1 MKNKNILVFG
11 STGFIGRSLTKRLL
25 QNGDKLVCPVR
36 NASRV
41 KRNILSGDIG
51 QIDVIEFDINNLD
64 EIKSL
69 IEKSDVVINLIGI
82 LYEKINISFELAHYL
97 LPKKIATY
105 CELYKK
111 PFLHVSSLGSTFQT
125 KSNYLISKKMGE
137 EFIENNNNKHIII
150 RPSTVYGE
158 EDNFIN
164 LFGKM
169 AKILPFLPLIKKGK
183 TKFQPIYVND
193 LSLFIFNLLK
203 NFEQYKNSN
212 LAAVGNEIF
221 TFKEI
226 LSHIFF
232 SLNKRERFLHIPSFL
247 AIIQGKVLEKL
258 PRPLFTYD
266 QYVTLS
272 HDSISEGSQ
281 KLVTEILNQDLSNM
295 KIITSKYLEKFI
307 DKV

>member
-11 STGFIGRSLTKRLL
+11 STGFIGRSISKRLL
-25 QNGDKLVCPVR
+25 QNGDKLICPVR

-51 QIDVIEFDINNLD
+51 QIEVFEFDINNLD

-69 IEKSDVVINLIGI
+69 IEKSDLVINLIGI
-82 LYEKINISFELAHYL
+82 LYEQNNLSFELAHYL
-97 LPKKIATY
+97 LPKKIAGY
-105 CELYKK
+105 CELFNK
-111 PFLHVSSLGSTFQT
+111 PFLHISSLGSTFQT

-137 EFIENNNNKHIII
+137 EFIENNNTNHIIV

-193 LSLFIFNLLK
+193 LSLLIFNLLNNFDKYK
-203 NFEQYKNSN
+203 NFN

-221 TFKEI
+221 TFK
-226 LSHIFF
+226 
-232 SLNKRERFLHIPSFL
+232 
-247 AIIQGKVLEKL
+247 
-258 PRPLFTYD
+258 
-266 QYVTLS
+266 
-272 HDSISEGSQ
+272 
-281 KLVTEILNQDLSNM
+281 
-295 KIITSKYLEKFI
+295 
-307 DKV
+307 

>member
-11 STGFIGRSLTKRLL
+11 STGFIGRSLMKRLL
-25 QNGDKLVCPVR
+25 QNGDKLICPVR
-36 NASRV
+36 NANRV

-51 QIDVIEFDINNLD
+51 QIEVIEFDIHNLE

-69 IEKSDVVINLIGI
+69 IVNADLVINLIGI
-82 LYEKINISFELAHYL
+82 LYEKNNLSFELVHYL
-97 LPKKIATY
+97 LPKKIANY

-111 PFLHVSSLGSTFQT
+111 PFLHVSGLGSTFQT

-137 EFIENNNNKHIII
+137 EFIENNNTNHIIV

-158 EDNFIN
+158 EDNFFN

-169 AKILPFLPLIKKGK
+169 AKILPFLPLIKNGM

-193 LSLFIFNLLK
+193 LSLLIFNLLN
-203 NFEQYKNSN
+203 NFEKHKNSN
-212 LAAVGNEIF
+212 IAAVGNEIF

-226 LSHIFF
+226 LSHIFL
-232 SLNKRERFLHIPSFL
+232 SLKKKERFFYIPSFL
-247 AIIQGKVLEKL
+247 AIIQGKLLEKL
-258 PRPLFTYD
+258 PKPLFTYD

-281 KLVTEILNQDLSNM
+281 KLVTEIMKQDLSDM
-295 KIITSKYLEKFI
+295 KIITSEYLKKFI

>member
-25 QNGDKLVCPVR
+25 QNGDKLICPVR

-51 QIDVIEFDINNLD
+51 QIEVIEFDIHNLE
-64 EIKSL
+64 EIKTL
-69 IEKSDVVINLIGI
+69 IANSDLVINLIGI
-82 LYEKINISFELAHYL
+82 LYEKNNLSFELVHYL
-97 LPKKIATY
+97 LPKKIANY

-111 PFLHVSSLGSTFQT
+111 PFLHVSGLGSTFQT

-137 EFIENNNNKHIII
+137 EFIENNNTNHIIV

-158 EDNFIN
+158 EDNFFN

-169 AKILPFLPLIKKGK
+169 AKILPFLPLIKNGM

-193 LSLFIFNLLK
+193 LSLLIFNLLN
-203 NFEQYKNSN
+203 NFEKHKNSN
-212 LAAVGNEIF
+212 IAAVGNEIF

-226 LSHIFF
+226 LSHIFL
-232 SLNKRERFLHIPSFL
+232 SLKKKERFFYIPSFL

-258 PRPLFTYD
+258 PKPLFTYD

-281 KLVTEILNQDLSNM
+281 KLVTEILKQDLSDM
-295 KIITSKYLEKFI
+295 KVITSEYLKKFI

>member
-11 STGFIGRSLTKRLL
+11 STGFIGRSLMKRLL
-25 QNGDKLVCPVR
+25 QNGVKLMCPVR
-36 NASRV
+36 NANRV

-51 QIDVIEFDINNLD
+51 QIEVIEFDIHNLE
-64 EIKSL
+64 EIKTL
-69 IEKSDVVINLIGI
+69 IANSDLVINLIGI
-82 LYEKINISFELAHYL
+82 LYEKNNLSFELVHYL
-97 LPKKIATY
+97 LPKKIANY

-111 PFLHVSSLGSTFQT
+111 PFLHVSGLGSTFQT

-137 EFIENNNNKHIII
+137 EFIENNNTNHIIV

-158 EDNFIN
+158 EDNFFN

-169 AKILPFLPLIKKGK
+169 AKILPFLPLIKNGM

-193 LSLFIFNLLK
+193 LSLLIFNLLN
-203 NFEQYKNSN
+203 NFEKHKNSN
-212 LAAVGNEIF
+212 IAAVGNEIF

-226 LSHIFF
+226 LSHIFL
-232 SLNKRERFLHIPSFL
+232 SLKKKERFFYIPSFL

-258 PRPLFTYD
+258 PKPLFTYD

-281 KLVTEILNQDLSNM
+281 KLVTEILKQDLSDM
-295 KIITSKYLEKFI
+295 KVITSEYLKKFI

>member
-11 STGFIGRSLTKRLL
+11 STGFIGRSLMKRLL
-25 QNGDKLVCPVR
+25 QNGDKLICPVR
-36 NASRV
+36 NANRV

-51 QIDVIEFDINNLD
+51 QIEVIEFDIHNLE
-64 EIKSL
+64 EIKTL
-69 IEKSDVVINLIGI
+69 IANSDLVINLIGI
-82 LYEKINISFELAHYL
+82 LYEKNNLSFELVHYL
-97 LPKKIATY
+97 LPKKIANY
-105 CELYKK
+105 CEFYKK
-111 PFLHVSSLGSTFQT
+111 PFLHVSGLGSTFQT

-137 EFIENNNNKHIII
+137 EFIENNNTNHIIV

-158 EDNFIN
+158 EDNFFN

-169 AKILPFLPLIKKGK
+169 AKILPFLPLIKNGM

-193 LSLFIFNLLK
+193 LSLLIFNLLN
-203 NFEQYKNSN
+203 NFEKHKNSN
-212 LAAVGNEIF
+212 IAAVGNEIF

-226 LSHIFF
+226 LSHIFL
-232 SLNKRERFLHIPSFL
+232 SLKKKERFFYIPSFL

-258 PRPLFTYD
+258 PKPLFTYD

-272 HDSISEGSQ
+272 HDSISEGGQ
-281 KLVTEILNQDLSNM
+281 KLVTEILKQDLSDM
-295 KIITSKYLEKFI
+295 KVITSNYLKKFI

>member
-11 STGFIGRSLTKRLL
+11 STGFIGRSITKRLL
-25 QNGDKLVCPVR
+25 QNGDKLICPVR

-51 QIDVIEFDINNLD
+51 QIEVIEFDIHNLE

-69 IEKSDVVINLIGI
+69 IVNADLVINLIGI
-82 LYEKINISFELAHYL
+82 LYEKNNLSFELVHYL
-97 LPKKIATY
+97 LPKKIANY
-105 CELYKK
+105 CELYSK
-111 PFLHVSSLGSTFQT
+111 PFLHVSGLGSTFQT

-137 EFIENNNNKHIII
+137 EFIENNNTNHIIV

-158 EDNFIN
+158 EDNFFN

-169 AKILPFLPLIKKGK
+169 AKILPFLPLIKNGM

-193 LSLFIFNLLK
+193 LSLLIFNLLN
-203 NFEQYKNSN
+203 NFEKHKNSN
-212 LAAVGNEIF
+212 IAAVGNEIF

-226 LSHIFF
+226 LSHIFL
-232 SLNKRERFLHIPSFL
+232 SLKKKERFFYIPSFL

-258 PRPLFTYD
+258 PKPLFTYD

-281 KLVTEILNQDLSNM
+281 KLVTEILKQDLSDM
-295 KIITSKYLEKFI
+295 KVITSEYLKKFI

>member
-1 MKNKNILVFG
+1 MEYINTHIYKL
-11 STGFIGRSLTKRLL
+11 S
-25 QNGDKLVCPVR
+25 KLV
-36 NASRV
+36 NDNRV

-51 QIDVIEFDINNLD
+51 QIEVIEFDIHNLE
-64 EIKSL
+64 EIKTL
-69 IEKSDVVINLIGI
+69 IANSDLVINLIGI
-82 LYEKINISFELAHYL
+82 LYEKNNLSFELVHYL
-97 LPKKIATY
+97 LPKKIANY

-111 PFLHVSSLGSTFQT
+111 PFLHVSGLGSTFQT

-137 EFIENNNNKHIII
+137 EFIENNNTNHIIV

-158 EDNFIN
+158 EDNFFN

-169 AKILPFLPLIKKGK
+169 AKILPFLPLIKNGM

-193 LSLFIFNLLK
+193 LSLLIFNLLN
-203 NFEQYKNSN
+203 NFEKHKNSN
-212 LAAVGNEIF
+212 IAAVGNEIF

-226 LSHIFF
+226 LSHIFL
-232 SLNKRERFLHIPSFL
+232 SLKKKERFFYIPSFL

-258 PRPLFTYD
+258 PKPLFTYD

-281 KLVTEILNQDLSNM
+281 KLVTEILKQDLSDM
-295 KIITSKYLEKFI
+295 KIITSEYLKKFI

>member
-1 MKNKNILVFG
+1 MRNKNILVFG

-25 QNGDKLVCPVR
+25 QNGNKLVCPVR
-36 NASRV
+36 NVSKV

-51 QIDVIEFDINNLD
+51 QIEVVNFDINNLD
-64 EIKSL
+64 EIKNL
-69 IEKSDVVINLIGI
+69 IINADFVINLIGI
-82 LYEKINISFELAHYL
+82 FYEKNSLSFETAHFL
-97 LPKKIATY
+97 LPKKIAGY
-105 CELYKK
+105 CELFKK

-137 EFIENNNNKHIII
+137 EFIENNNSNYIII
-150 RPSTVYGE
+150 RPSAVYGE
-158 EDNFIN
+158 EDNFFN

-169 AKILPFLPLIKKGK
+169 AKYLPFLPLIKGGN
-183 TKFQPIYVND
+183 TKFQPIYIND
-193 LSLFIFNLLK
+193 LSLLIFNLCSSFDK
-203 NFEQYKNSN
+203 YKNLN
-212 LAAVGNEIF
+212 LAAVGNEVF

-226 LSHIFF
+226 LSHIFS
-232 SLNKRERFLHIPSFL
+232 SLKKRERFFYMPSFI
-247 AIIQGKVLEKL
+247 AILQGKVLEKF
-258 PRPLFTYD
+258 PKPLFTYD

-295 KIITSKYLEKFI
+295 KIITSEYLKKFI

>member
-11 STGFIGRSLTKRLL
+11 STGFIGRSISKRLL
-25 QNGDKLVCPVR
+25 QNGDKLICPVR

-51 QIDVIEFDINNLD
+51 QIEVIEFDINNLD
-64 EIKSL
+64 EIKSS
-69 IEKSDVVINLIGI
+69 IEKSDLVINLIGI
-82 LYEKINISFELAHYL
+82 LYEQNNLSFELAHYL
-97 LPKKIATY
+97 LPKKIAGY
-105 CELYKK
+105 CELFKK

-137 EFIENNNNKHIII
+137 EFIENNNTNHIIV

-193 LSLFIFNLLK
+193 LSLLIFNLLN
-203 NFEQYKNSN
+203 NFDKYRNFN
-212 LAAVGNEIF
+212 LAAVGNEVF

-226 LSHIFF
+226 LSHIFV
-232 SLNKRERFLHIPSFL
+232 SLKKKERFFYIPSFL
-247 AIIQGKVLEKL
+247 AILQGKLLEKL
-258 PRPLFTYD
+258 PKPLFTYD

-272 HDSISEGSQ
+272 HDSISEGGQ
-281 KLVTEILNQDLSNM
+281 KLVTEILKQDLSDM
-295 KIITSKYLEKFI
+295 KVITSEYLKKFI

>member
-25 QNGDKLVCPVR
+25 QNGDKLICPVR

-51 QIDVIEFDINNLD
+51 QIDVIEFDIHNLE
-64 EIKSL
+64 EIKTL
-69 IEKSDVVINLIGI
+69 IANSDLVINLIGI
-82 LYEKINISFELAHYL
+82 LYEKNNLSFELVHYL
-97 LPKKIATY
+97 LPKKIANY

-111 PFLHVSSLGSTFQT
+111 PFLHVSGLGSTFQT

-137 EFIENNNNKHIII
+137 EFIENNNTNHIIV

-158 EDNFIN
+158 EDNFFN

-169 AKILPFLPLIKKGK
+169 AKILPFLPLIKNGM

-193 LSLFIFNLLK
+193 LSLLIFNLLN
-203 NFEQYKNSN
+203 NFENHKNSN
-212 LAAVGNEIF
+212 IAAVGNEIF

-232 SLNKRERFLHIPSFL
+232 SLKKKERFFYIPSFL

-258 PRPLFTYD
+258 PKPLFTYD

-281 KLVTEILNQDLSNM
+281 KLVTEILKQDLSDM
-295 KIITSKYLEKFI
+295 KVITSEYLKKFI

>member
-1 MKNKNILVFG
+1 MKNKNVLVFG
-11 STGFIGRSLTKRLL
+11 STGFIGRSITKRLL
-25 QNGDKLVCPVR
+25 QNGDKLICPVR

-51 QIDVIEFDINNLD
+51 QIEIIEFDIHNIE

-69 IEKSDVVINLIGI
+69 IANSDLVINLIGI
-82 LYEKINISFELAHYL
+82 LYEKNNLSFELVHYL
-97 LPKKIATY
+97 LPKKIAIY
-105 CELYKK
+105 CELYNK
-111 PFLHVSSLGSTFQT
+111 PFLHVSGLGSTFQT

-137 EFIENNNNKHIII
+137 EFIENNNTNHIIV

-158 EDNFIN
+158 EDNFFN

-169 AKILPFLPLIKKGK
+169 AKILPFLPLIKKGM

-193 LSLFIFNLLK
+193 LSLLIFNLLN
-203 NFEQYKNSN
+203 NFEKHKNSN
-212 LAAVGNEIF
+212 IAAVGNEIF

-232 SLNKRERFLHIPSFL
+232 SLKKKERFFYIPSFL

-258 PRPLFTYD
+258 PKPLFTYD

-281 KLVTEILNQDLSNM
+281 KLVTEILKQDLSDM
-295 KIITSKYLEKFI
+295 KVVTSEYLKKFI

>member
-11 STGFIGRSLTKRLL
+11 STGFIGRSLSKRLL
-25 QNGDKLVCPVR
+25 QNGHKLICPVR
-36 NASRV
+36 NANRV

-51 QIDVIEFDINNLD
+51 QIEVVEFDINNLD
-64 EIKSL
+64 EIKQS
-69 IEKSDVVINLIGI
+69 IKDSDFVINLVGI
-82 LYEKINISFELAHYL
+82 LYENINCSFELAHYL
-97 LPKKIATY
+97 LPKKIAIF
-105 CELYKK
+105 CERYKK
-111 PFLHVSSLGSTFQT
+111 PFIHISSLGSTFQT

-137 EFIENNNNKHIII
+137 EFIESNNYNHIII

-169 AKILPFLPLIKKGK
+169 TKFLPFLPLIKNGK

-193 LSLFIFNLLK
+193 LSLMIFNLIE
-203 NFEQYKNSN
+203 NFDKYKNLN
-212 LAAVGNEIF
+212 LPAVGNEIF

-226 LSHIFF
+226 LSHIFL
-232 SLNKRERFLHIPSFL
+232 SLKKKERFFYIPSFF
-247 AIIQGKVLEKL
+247 AILQGKVLEKF
-258 PRPLFTYD
+258 PKPLFTYD

-272 HDSISEGSQ
+272 HNSISEGSQ

-295 KIITSKYLEKFI
+295 KIITSEYLKKFI
-307 DKV
+307 DRV

>member
-11 STGFIGRSLTKRLL
+11 STGFIGRSLMKRLL
-25 QNGDKLVCPVR
+25 QNGDKLICPVR
-36 NASRV
+36 NANRV

-51 QIDVIEFDINNLD
+51 QIEVIEFDIHNLE
-64 EIKSL
+64 EIKTL
-69 IEKSDVVINLIGI
+69 IANSDLVINLIGI
-82 LYEKINISFELAHYL
+82 LYEKNNLSFELVHYL
-97 LPKKIATY
+97 LPKKIANY

-111 PFLHVSSLGSTFQT
+111 PFLHVSGLGSTFQT

-137 EFIENNNNKHIII
+137 EFIENNNTNHIIV

-158 EDNFIN
+158 EDNFFN

-169 AKILPFLPLIKKGK
+169 AKILPFLPLIKNGM

-193 LSLFIFNLLK
+193 LSLLIFNLLN
-203 NFEQYKNSN
+203 NFEKHKNSN
-212 LAAVGNEIF
+212 IAAVGNEIF

-232 SLNKRERFLHIPSFL
+232 SLKKKERFFYIPSFL
-247 AIIQGKVLEKL
+247 AIVQGKVLEKL
-258 PRPLFTYD
+258 PKPLFTYD

-281 KLVTEILNQDLSNM
+281 KLVTEILKQDLSDM
-295 KIITSKYLEKFI
+295 KVITSEYLKKFI

>member
-25 QNGDKLVCPVR
+25 QNGDKLICPVR

-51 QIDVIEFDINNLD
+51 QIDVIEFDIHNLE
-64 EIKSL
+64 EIKTL
-69 IEKSDVVINLIGI
+69 IANSDLVINLIGI
-82 LYEKINISFELAHYL
+82 LYEKNNLSFELVHYL
-97 LPKKIATY
+97 LPKKIANY

-111 PFLHVSSLGSTFQT
+111 PFLHVSGLGSTFQT

-137 EFIENNNNKHIII
+137 EFIENNNTNHIIV

-158 EDNFIN
+158 EDNFFN

-169 AKILPFLPLIKKGK
+169 AKILPFLPLIKNGM

-193 LSLFIFNLLK
+193 LSLLIFNLLN
-203 NFEQYKNSN
+203 NFENHKNSN
-212 LAAVGNEIF
+212 IAAVGNEIF

-226 LSHIFF
+226 LSHIFL
-232 SLNKRERFLHIPSFL
+232 SLKKKERFFYIPSFL

-258 PRPLFTYD
+258 PKPLFTYD

-281 KLVTEILNQDLSNM
+281 KLVTEILKQDLSDM
-295 KIITSKYLEKFI
+295 KVITSEYLKKFI

>member
-1 MKNKNILVFG
+1 MKNKNVLVFG
-11 STGFIGRSLTKRLL
+11 STGFIGRSVVKRLL
-25 QNGDKLVCPVR
+25 RNGDKLISPVR
-36 NASRV
+36 NVSRV

-51 QIDVIEFDINNLD
+51 QIDIIDFDIHNLD
-64 EIKSL
+64 EIKNL
-69 IEKSDVVINLIGI
+69 IKKSDFVINLVGV
-82 LYEKINISFELAHYL
+82 LYEKNNLSFELVHYL
-97 LPKKIATY
+97 LPKKIAIF

-111 PFLHVSSLGSTFQT
+111 PFIHISGLGSTFQT

-137 EFIENNNNKHIII
+137 EFIENNNTNHIII

-169 AKILPFLPLIKKGK
+169 AKILPFLPLIKDGK

-193 LSLFIFNLLK
+193 LSLLIFNLLN
-203 NFEQYKNSN
+203 NFDNYKNIN

-226 LSHIFF
+226 LSHIFL
-232 SLNKRERFLHIPSFL
+232 SLNKKERFFYVPSFL
-247 AIIQGKVLEKL
+247 AILQGKILEKL
-258 PRPLFTYD
+258 PKPLFTYD

-272 HDSISEGSQ
+272 HDSVSDGSQ
-281 KLVTEILNQDLSNM
+281 KLVAEILNQDLSNM
-295 KIITSKYLEKFI
+295 KIITSEYLKKFI

>member
-11 STGFIGRSLTKRLL
+11 STGFIGRSLMKRLL
-25 QNGDKLVCPVR
+25 QNGDKLICPVR
-36 NASRV
+36 NANRV

-51 QIDVIEFDINNLD
+51 QIEVIEFDIHNLE
-64 EIKSL
+64 EIKTL
-69 IEKSDVVINLIGI
+69 IANSDLVINLIGI
-82 LYEKINISFELAHYL
+82 LYEKNNLSFELVHYL
-97 LPKKIATY
+97 LPKKIANY

-111 PFLHVSSLGSTFQT
+111 PFLHVSGLGSTFQT

-137 EFIENNNNKHIII
+137 EFIENNNTNHIIV

-158 EDNFIN
+158 EDNFFN

-169 AKILPFLPLIKKGK
+169 AKILPFLPLIKNGM

-193 LSLFIFNLLK
+193 LSLLIFNLLN
-203 NFEQYKNSN
+203 NFEKHKNSN
-212 LAAVGNEIF
+212 IAAVGNEIF

-226 LSHIFF
+226 LSHVFF
-232 SLNKRERFLHIPSFL
+232 SLKKKERFFYIPSFL

-258 PRPLFTYD
+258 PKPLFTYD

-281 KLVTEILNQDLSNM
+281 KLVTEILKQDLSDM
-295 KIITSKYLEKFI
+295 KVITSEYLKKFI

>member
-11 STGFIGRSLTKRLL
+11 STGFIGRSISKRLL
-25 QNGDKLVCPVR
+25 QNGDKLICPVR

-51 QIDVIEFDINNLD
+51 QIEVIEFDINNLD

-69 IEKSDVVINLIGI
+69 IEKSDLVINLIGI
-82 LYEKINISFELAHYL
+82 LYEQNNLSFELAHYL
-97 LPKKIATY
+97 LPKKIAGY
-105 CELYKK
+105 CELFKK

-137 EFIENNNNKHIII
+137 EFIENNNTNHIIV

-193 LSLFIFNLLK
+193 LSLLIFNLLNNFDKYK
-203 NFEQYKNSN
+203 NFN

-221 TFKEI
+221 SFKEI
-226 LSHIFF
+226 LSHIFM
-232 SLNKRERFLHIPSFL
+232 SLKKKERFFYIPSFL
-247 AIIQGKVLEKL
+247 AILQGKILEKL
-258 PRPLFTYD
+258 PKPLFTYD

-281 KLVTEILNQDLSNM
+281 KLVTDILKQDLSNM
-295 KIITSKYLEKFI
+295 KIITSEYLKKFI
-307 DKV
+307 DRV

>member
-25 QNGDKLVCPVR
+25 QNGNKLICPVR

-51 QIDVIEFDINNLD
+51 QIEVIEFDIHNLE
-64 EIKSL
+64 EIKTL
-69 IEKSDVVINLIGI
+69 IANSDLVINLIGI
-82 LYEKINISFELAHYL
+82 LYEKNNLSFELVHYL
-97 LPKKIATY
+97 LPKKIANY

-111 PFLHVSSLGSTFQT
+111 PFLHFSGLGSTFQT

-137 EFIENNNNKHIII
+137 EFIENNNTNHIIV

-158 EDNFIN
+158 EDNFFN

-169 AKILPFLPLIKKGK
+169 AKILPFLPLIKNGM

-193 LSLFIFNLLK
+193 LSLLIFNLIN
-203 NFEQYKNSN
+203 NFEKHKNSN
-212 LAAVGNEIF
+212 IAAVGNEIF

-226 LSHIFF
+226 LSHIFL
-232 SLNKRERFLHIPSFL
+232 SLKKKERFFYIPSFL

-258 PRPLFTYD
+258 PKPLFTYD

-281 KLVTEILNQDLSNM
+281 KLVTEILKQDLSDM
-295 KIITSKYLEKFI
+295 KVITSEYLKKFI

>member
-25 QNGDKLVCPVR
+25 QNGDKLICPVR

-51 QIDVIEFDINNLD
+51 QIEVIEFDIHNLE

-69 IEKSDVVINLIGI
+69 IVNADLVINLIGI
-82 LYEKINISFELAHYL
+82 LYEKNNLSFELVHYL
-97 LPKKIATY
+97 LPKKIANY

-111 PFLHVSSLGSTFQT
+111 PFLHFSGLGSTFQT

-137 EFIENNNNKHIII
+137 EFIENNNTNHIIV

-158 EDNFIN
+158 EDNFFN

-169 AKILPFLPLIKKGK
+169 AKILPFLPLIKNGM

-193 LSLFIFNLLK
+193 LSLLIFNLLN
-203 NFEQYKNSN
+203 NFEN
-212 LAAVGNEIF
+212 
-221 TFKEI
+221 
-226 LSHIFF
+226 
-232 SLNKRERFLHIPSFL
+232 
-247 AIIQGKVLEKL
+247 
-258 PRPLFTYD
+258 
-266 QYVTLS
+266 
-272 HDSISEGSQ
+272 
-281 KLVTEILNQDLSNM
+281 
-295 KIITSKYLEKFI
+295 
-307 DKV
+307 

>member
-11 STGFIGRSLTKRLL
+11 STGFIGRSLMKRLL
-25 QNGDKLVCPVR
+25 QNGDKLICPVR
-36 NASRV
+36 NANRV

-51 QIDVIEFDINNLD
+51 QIEVIEFDIHNLE
-64 EIKSL
+64 EIKTL
-69 IEKSDVVINLIGI
+69 IANSDLVINLIGI
-82 LYEKINISFELAHYL
+82 LYEKNNLSFELVHYL
-97 LPKKIATY
+97 LPKKIANY

-111 PFLHVSSLGSTFQT
+111 PFLHVSGLGSTFQT

-137 EFIENNNNKHIII
+137 EFIENNNTNHIIV

-158 EDNFIN
+158 EDNFFN

-169 AKILPFLPLIKKGK
+169 AKILPFLPLIKNGM

-193 LSLFIFNLLK
+193 LSLLIFNLLN
-203 NFEQYKNSN
+203 NFEKHKNSN
-212 LAAVGNEIF
+212 IAAVGNEIF

-232 SLNKRERFLHIPSFL
+232 SLKKKERFFYIPSFL
-247 AIIQGKVLEKL
+247 AIVQGKVLEKL
-258 PRPLFTYD
+258 PKPLFTYD

-281 KLVTEILNQDLSNM
+281 KLVTEILNQDLSDM
-295 KIITSKYLEKFI
+295 KIITSEYLKKFI

>member
-11 STGFIGRSLTKRLL
+11 STGFIGRSISKRLL
-25 QNGDKLVCPVR
+25 QNGDKLICPVR

-51 QIDVIEFDINNLD
+51 QIEVFEFDINNLD

-69 IEKSDVVINLIGI
+69 IEKSDLVINLIGI
-82 LYEKINISFELAHYL
+82 LYEQNNLSFELAHYL
-97 LPKKIATY
+97 LPKKIAGY
-105 CELYKK
+105 CELFNK
-111 PFLHVSSLGSTFQT
+111 PFLHISSLGSTFQT

-137 EFIENNNNKHIII
+137 EFIENNNTNHIII

-183 TKFQPIYVND
+183 TKFQPIYIND
-193 LSLFIFNLLK
+193 LSLFIFNLLN
-203 NFEQYKNSN
+203 NFDKYKNLN

-226 LSHIFF
+226 LSHILM
-232 SLNKRERFLHIPSFL
+232 SLKKKERFFYMPSFL
-247 AIIQGKVLEKL
+247 AILQGKILEKL
-258 PRPLFTYD
+258 PKPLFTYD

-272 HDSISEGSQ
+272 HDSISDGSQ
-281 KLVTEILNQDLSNM
+281 KLVTEILKQDLSNM
-295 KIITSKYLEKFI
+295 KIITSEYLKKFI
-307 DKV
+307 DRV

>member
-11 STGFIGRSLTKRLL
+11 STGFIGRSLMKRLL
-25 QNGDKLVCPVR
+25 QNGDKLICPVR
-36 NASRV
+36 NANRV

-51 QIDVIEFDINNLD
+51 QIEVIEFDIHNLE
-64 EIKSL
+64 EIKTL
-69 IEKSDVVINLIGI
+69 IANSDLVINLIGI
-82 LYEKINISFELAHYL
+82 LYEKNNLSFELVHYL
-97 LPKKIATY
+97 LPKKIANY

-111 PFLHVSSLGSTFQT
+111 PFLHVSGLGSTFQT

-137 EFIENNNNKHIII
+137 EFIENNNTNHIIV

-158 EDNFIN
+158 EDNFFN

-169 AKILPFLPLIKKGK
+169 AKILPFLPLIKNGM

-193 LSLFIFNLLK
+193 LSLLIFNLLN
-203 NFEQYKNSN
+203 NFEKHKNSN
-212 LAAVGNEIF
+212 IAAVGNEIF

-232 SLNKRERFLHIPSFL
+232 SLKKKERFFYIPSFL
-247 AIIQGKVLEKL
+247 AIIQGKLLEKL
-258 PRPLFTYD
+258 PKPLFTYD

-281 KLVTEILNQDLSNM
+281 KLVTEILKQDLSDM
-295 KIITSKYLEKFI
+295 KVITSEYLKKFI

>member
-11 STGFIGRSLTKRLL
+11 STGFIGRSLMKRLL
-25 QNGDKLVCPVR
+25 QNGDKLICPVR
-36 NASRV
+36 NANRV

-51 QIDVIEFDINNLD
+51 QIEVIEFDIHNLE

-69 IEKSDVVINLIGI
+69 IVNTDLVINLIGI
-82 LYEKINISFELAHYL
+82 LYEKNNLSFELVHYL
-97 LPKKIATY
+97 LPKKIANY

-111 PFLHVSSLGSTFQT
+111 PFLHVSGLGSTFQT

-137 EFIENNNNKHIII
+137 EFIENNNTNHIIV

-158 EDNFIN
+158 EDNFFN

-169 AKILPFLPLIKKGK
+169 AKILPFLPLIKNGM

-193 LSLFIFNLLK
+193 LSLLIFNLLN
-203 NFEQYKNSN
+203 NFENHKNSN
-212 LAAVGNEIF
+212 IAAVGNEIF

-226 LSHIFF
+226 LSHIFL
-232 SLNKRERFLHIPSFL
+232 SLKKKERFFYIPSFL

-258 PRPLFTYD
+258 PKPLFTYD

-281 KLVTEILNQDLSNM
+281 KLVTEILKQDLSDM
-295 KIITSKYLEKFI
+295 KVITSEYLKKFI

>member
-11 STGFIGRSLTKRLL
+11 STGFIGRSITKRLL
-25 QNGDKLVCPVR
+25 QNGDKLICPVR
-36 NASRV
+36 NATRV

-51 QIDVIEFDINNLD
+51 QIEIIEFDIHNLE

-69 IEKSDVVINLIGI
+69 IANSDLVINLIGI
-82 LYEKINISFELAHYL
+82 LYEKNNLSFELVHYL
-97 LPKKIATY
+97 LPKKIANY

-111 PFLHVSSLGSTFQT
+111 PFLHVSGLGSTFQT

-137 EFIENNNNKHIII
+137 EYIENNNSNYIII
-150 RPSTVYGE
+150 RPSTVFGE
-158 EDNFIN
+158 EDNFFN

-169 AKILPFLPLIKKGK
+169 AKLLPFLPVIKNG
-183 TKFQPIYVND
+183 TTRFQPIYVND
-193 LSLFIFNLLK
+193 LSLLIFNLIHK
-203 NFEQYKNSN
+203 FDKYKNSN
-212 LAAVGNEIF
+212 LAAVGNDIF

-232 SLNKRERFLHIPSFL
+232 SLKKKERFFYIPSFL
-247 AIIQGKVLEKL
+247 AIVQGKVLEKL
-258 PRPLFTYD
+258 PKPLFTYD

-281 KLVTEILNQDLSNM
+281 KLVTEILKQDLSDM
-295 KIITSKYLEKFI
+295 KVITSEYLKKFI

>member
-11 STGFIGRSLTKRLL
+11 STGFIGRSITKRLL
-25 QNGDKLVCPVR
+25 QNGDKLICPVR

-51 QIDVIEFDINNLD
+51 QIEVIEFDIHNLE

-69 IEKSDVVINLIGI
+69 ILNADLVINLIGI
-82 LYEKINISFELAHYL
+82 LYEKNNLSFELVHYL
-97 LPKKIATY
+97 LPKKIANY

-111 PFLHVSSLGSTFQT
+111 PFLHVSGLGSTFQT

-137 EFIENNNNKHIII
+137 EFIENNNTNHIII

-158 EDNFIN
+158 EDNFFN

-169 AKILPFLPLIKKGK
+169 AKILPFLPLIKNGM

-193 LSLFIFNLLK
+193 LSLLIFNLLN
-203 NFEQYKNSN
+203 NFENYKNSN
-212 LAAVGNEIF
+212 IAAVGNEIF

-232 SLNKRERFLHIPSFL
+232 SLKKKERFFYIPSFL
-247 AIIQGKVLEKL
+247 AIVQGKVLEKL
-258 PRPLFTYD
+258 PKPLFTYD

-281 KLVTEILNQDLSNM
+281 KLVTEIMKQDLSDM
-295 KIITSKYLEKFI
+295 KIITSEYLKKFI

>member
-11 STGFIGRSLTKRLL
+11 STGFIGRSITKRLL
-25 QNGDKLVCPVR
+25 QNGDKLICPVR
-36 NASRV
+36 NATRV

-51 QIDVIEFDINNLD
+51 QIEIIEFDIHNLE

-69 IEKSDVVINLIGI
+69 IANSDLVINLIGI
-82 LYEKINISFELAHYL
+82 LYEKNNLSFELVHYL
-97 LPKKIATY
+97 LPKKIANY

-111 PFLHVSSLGSTFQT
+111 PFLHVSGLGSTFQT

-137 EFIENNNNKHIII
+137 EYIENNNSNYIII
-150 RPSTVYGE
+150 RPSTVFGE
-158 EDNFIN
+158 EDNFFN

-169 AKILPFLPLIKKGK
+169 AKLLPFLPVIKNG
-183 TKFQPIYVND
+183 TTRFQPIYVND
-193 LSLFIFNLLK
+193 LSLLIFNLIHK
-203 NFEQYKNSN
+203 FDKYKNSN
-212 LAAVGNEIF
+212 LAAVGNDIF

-232 SLNKRERFLHIPSFL
+232 SLKKKERFFYIPSFL
-247 AIIQGKVLEKL
+247 AIVQGKVLEKL
-258 PRPLFTYD
+258 PKPLFTYD

-281 KLVTEILNQDLSNM
+281 KLVTEILQQDLSDM
-295 KIITSKYLEKFI
+295 KVITSEYLKKFI

>member
-25 QNGDKLVCPVR
+25 QNGDKLICPVR

-51 QIDVIEFDINNLD
+51 QIEVIEFDIHNLE
-64 EIKSL
+64 EIKTL
-69 IEKSDVVINLIGI
+69 IANSDLVINLIGI
-82 LYEKINISFELAHYL
+82 LYEKNNLSFELVHYL
-97 LPKKIATY
+97 LPKKIANY

-111 PFLHVSSLGSTFQT
+111 PFLHVSGLGSTFQT

-137 EFIENNNNKHIII
+137 EFIENNNTNYIIV

-158 EDNFIN
+158 EDNFFN

-169 AKILPFLPLIKKGK
+169 AKILPFLPLIKNGM

-193 LSLFIFNLLK
+193 LSLLIFNLLN
-203 NFEQYKNSN
+203 NFEKHKNSN
-212 LAAVGNEIF
+212 IAAVGNEIF

-232 SLNKRERFLHIPSFL
+232 SLKKKERFFYIPSFL

-258 PRPLFTYD
+258 PKPLFTYD

-281 KLVTEILNQDLSNM
+281 KLVTEILKQDLSDM
-295 KIITSKYLEKFI
+295 KVITSEYLKKFI

>member
-11 STGFIGRSLTKRLL
+11 STGFIGRSLVKRLL
-25 QNGDKLVCPVR
+25 QNGDKLICPVR
-36 NASRV
+36 NANRV

-51 QIDVIEFDINNLD
+51 QIEVIEFDIHNLE
-64 EIKSL
+64 EIKTL
-69 IEKSDVVINLIGI
+69 IANSDLVINLIGI
-82 LYEKINISFELAHYL
+82 LYEKNNLSFELVHYL
-97 LPKKIATY
+97 LPKKIANY

-111 PFLHVSSLGSTFQT
+111 PFLHVSGLGSTFQT

-137 EFIENNNNKHIII
+137 EFIENNNTNHIIV

-158 EDNFIN
+158 EDNFFN

-169 AKILPFLPLIKKGK
+169 AKILPFLPLIKNGM

-193 LSLFIFNLLK
+193 LSLLIFNLLN
-203 NFEQYKNSN
+203 NFEKHKNSN
-212 LAAVGNEIF
+212 IAAVGNEIF

-226 LSHIFF
+226 LSHIFL
-232 SLNKRERFLHIPSFL
+232 SLKKKERFFYIPSFL

-258 PRPLFTYD
+258 PKPLFTYD

-281 KLVTEILNQDLSNM
+281 KLVTEILKQDLSDM
-295 KIITSKYLEKFI
+295 KVITSEYLKKFI

>member
-11 STGFIGRSLTKRLL
+11 STGFIGRSIVKRLL
-25 QNGDKLVCPVR
+25 QNGDKLICPVR

-51 QIDVIEFDINNLD
+51 QIEVIEFDIHNLN
-64 EIKSL
+64 EIKNA
-69 IEKSDVVINLIGI
+69 IKRSDFVINLIGI
-82 LYEKINISFELAHYL
+82 LYEKNNLSFELVHYL
-97 LPKKIATY
+97 LPKKIASY
-105 CELYKK
+105 CESLQK
-111 PFLHVSSLGSTFQT
+111 PFLHISGLGSTFQT

-137 EFIENNNNKHIII
+137 EFIENNNNNYIIV

-158 EDNFIN
+158 EDNFFN

-169 AKILPFLPLIKKGK
+169 AKILPFLPLIKNGT

-193 LSLFIFNLLK
+193 LSLFIFNLIN
-203 NFEQYKNSN
+203 NFKKYKNTN
-212 LAAVGNEIF
+212 LAAVGNEVF

-226 LSHIFF
+226 LSHIFL
-232 SLNKRERFLHIPSFL
+232 SLKKKERFFYIPSFL

-258 PRPLFTYD
+258 PKPLFTYD

-281 KLVTEILNQDLSNM
+281 KLVTEILKQDLSDM
-295 KIITSKYLEKFI
+295 KVITSEYLKKFI